1 MPKTYLNTKVRHVAV
16 LTQQATSLDQT
27 IIIRSDLIENNRPL
41 REMLEDAGSAWLM
54 LGVPGPGFHGFFS

>member
-27 IIIRSDLIENNRPL
+27 IIIRSDLVENNRPL
-41 REMLEDAGSAWLM
+41 SEMLEGSGWLM

>member
-27 IIIRSDLIENNRPL
+27 IIIRSDFIENDRPL
-41 REMLEDAGSAWLM
+41 REMLEDEGSGWLM
-54 LGVPGPGFHGFFS
+54 LGVPGPGFHGFLS